1 MRRPNVERARRLQRK
16 RERRAAKRHAAGRR
30 QARGWRKWMLR
41 REQDSKVAPER
52 KTARTG
58 RAAKAPARRGA
69 VRRGK

>member
-1 MRRPNVERARRLQRK
+1 MKRPNVERAQRLQRK

-41 REQDSKVAPER
+41 REHNSKVEPER

-58 RAAKAPARRGA
+58 AARAKFTARGP